1 MVTLSVGD
9 PKGPIIAK
17 VSEVKKWLGG
27 TGLNRNRI
35 GLLWETR
42 GSGRDRLIRLKC
54 NLELAEYAAGRYAQS
69 VKSRGKNS
77 SISFYFFRVRNMC
90 FYGVN
95 TKAI

>member
-17 VSEVKKWLGG
+17 VSEVKEWLGG

-42 GSGRDRLIRLKC
+42 GSGRNRLIRLKC
-54 NLELAEYAAGRYAQS
+54 NLELALYAVGRYAQS
-69 VKSRGKNS
+69 VKSRGENS
-77 SISFYFFRVRNMC
+77 SISFFFYFFERMALNED
-90 FYGVN
+90 
-95 TKAI
+95 